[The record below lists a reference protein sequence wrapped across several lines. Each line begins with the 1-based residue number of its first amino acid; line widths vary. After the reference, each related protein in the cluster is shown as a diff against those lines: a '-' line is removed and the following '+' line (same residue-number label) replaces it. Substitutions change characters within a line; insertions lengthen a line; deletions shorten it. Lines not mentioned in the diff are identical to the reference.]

1 NNQITLAIRTNT
13 GHFLVACLTKSAF
26 TRANISNSCQSK
38 RGTTLFITI
47 FHFEHGFTPFYDLRG
62 YRLFVHISIVF
73 NDFMF
78 TKRANF
84 SEMRKS

>member
-1 NNQITLAIRTNT
+1 M
-13 GHFLVACLTKSAF
+13 F
-26 TRANISNSCQSK
+26 T
-38 RGTTLFITI
+38 TI

-84 SEMRKS
+84 EEMRKSYFYCMKIALTLFVFLLFDIDKNQFFDFILDKASGVIPK